1 MRKMGFCFVLVA
13 LTKLW
18 LSIYL
23 AEFLF
28 LRELEVYKSVGGDAI
43 DMIPSLTWWI
53 ILLEFIIG
61 ITLIVTDGKRKLKQT
76 VDKK

>member
-23 AEFLF
+23 AEFYF
-28 LRELEVYKSVGGDAI
+28 LRKLEVYNSVEGDAM
-43 DMIPSLTWWI
+43 DMIPSIIWWI
-53 ILLEFIIG
+53 IILECIIG
-61 ITLIVTDGKRKLKQT
+61 VALIVSDGKIKLKHT
-76 VDKK
+76 VDKA

>member
-23 AEFLF
+23 SEFYF
-28 LRELEVYKSVGGDAI
+28 LKKLEVYKSVEGDAF
-43 DMIPSLTWWI
+43 DMIPSLSWWI
-53 ILLEFIIG
+53 IILECIIG
-61 ITLIVTDGKRKLKQT
+61 VALIITDGKRRLKQT
-76 VDKK
+76 VDKN